1 MGTVSSQPLAHLSHQ
16 GTRGLDRLPIE
27 RSGTAYYSVQLD
39 RGSTQMNTA
48 QAIIPKIVELLAQE
62 QLPVGSHLAAQ
73 KIADRLN
80 VSRSPVNDALQSL
93 CESGLLVRMKN
104 RGYFLAQDPEV
115 HSPPR
120 EPATQNLVGQAYF
133 AIADDLLTGKLPMAV
148 SESALKA
155 RYKLTGTQLQ
165 TLLARISSEGWVNR
179 KPGYGWE
186 FSSMLTTPDSLL
198 QSYRMRL
205 ALEPAAL
212 LEPGYYIE
220 PAIIERCRAV
230 ELELING
237 GIETASADELH
248 DRGVRFHEAL
258 VEASGNPFFIDTIK
272 RINKVR
278 RLLSYRSMK
287 NRARYVEHCE
297 QHLEILA
304 LLEKSKPQQ
313 ASDALRDHLHATL
326 RNLSEI
332 NDILRP
338 EGN

>member
-1 MGTVSSQPLAHLSHQ
+1 
-16 GTRGLDRLPIE
+16 
-27 RSGTAYYSVQLD
+27 
-39 RGSTQMNTA
+39 MNTA
-48 QAIIPKIVELLAQE
+48 QLIIPKLVELLAQE
-62 QLPVGSHLAAQ
+62 QAPVGTHLAAQ

-93 CESGLLVRMKN
+93 CETGFVVRLKN
-104 RGYFLAQDPEV
+104 RGYFLAQN
-115 HSPPR
+115 
-120 EPATQNLVGQAYF
+120 PATHSTANAEPVQNAVGKTYF
-133 AIADDLLTGKLPMAV
+133 ALADDLLTGKLPMTV
-148 SESALKA
+148 SEVALKA
-155 RYKLTGTQLQ
+155 RYKLTGAQLQ
-165 TLLARISSEGWVNR
+165 TLLARITSEGWVNR

-212 LEPGYYIE
+212 LEPGYHLD

-237 GIETASADELH
+237 GIETASADQLH

-272 RINKVR
+272 RVNKVR

-287 NRARYVEHCE
+287 NRTRYVEHCE
-297 QHLEILA
+297 QHLEILN
-304 LLEKSKPQQ
+304 LLEQNKTHQ
-313 ASDALRDHLHATL
+313 ASQALYAHLQATL
-326 RNLSEI
+326 RNVSGI
-332 NDILRP
+332 YDILRP
-338 EGN
+338 EGK